1 MLLHI
6 TLQTTFAILRINTF
20 MHFTDKQYNYNNIK
34 MNYLQYTEF
43 QVTISQQSISL
54 YLSKEIEKTTKY
66 CLQTLQRQKGGTNQ
80 LQTLS
85 TY

>member
-1 MLLHI
+1 
-6 TLQTTFAILRINTF
+6 
-20 MHFTDKQYNYNNIK
+20 

-43 QVTISQQSISL
+43 HVTISRQSISL

-66 CLQTLQRQKGGTNQ
+66 CLQTLQRQKGPTNQ